1 MRQGSIFRYY
11 LILNM
16 IPYYKKK
23 YPDIMLVKTYNFS
36 KKEYELLVDNK
47 IFHISNDPADPSAN
61 PVLEIHRCILDVLEE
76 KGYNKKTAYLQWVFA
91 SAANYAKAWE
101 DIENAIITH
110 KASSFD
116 EAFEKIF
123 YGDDE

>member
-1 MRQGSIFRYY
+1 
-11 LILNM
+11 M

-23 YPDIMLVKTYNFS
+23 YPDIGLVKRYNFI
-36 KKEYELLVDNK
+36 KNEYELLVDNK
-47 IFHISNDPADPSAN
+47 IFHISNDPPNN

-91 SAANYAKAWE
+91 SSENYAKAWE
-101 DIENAIITH
+101 DIENAIIKD
-110 KASSFD
+110 KAASFD